1 MISARILIVD
11 DDPDIR
17 ELLQVY
23 LQSENYAVIAACD
36 GQQALEHFITYH
48 PDLVIL
54 DVMMPGLDGME
65 VCRRIRANSHVPVVF
80 LTGRDDEVDQ
90 LLGFGFGA
98 DDYVIKPF
106 SPRTLVARVKALLR
120 RTATAAGAGA
130 GTGAGAGA
138 TTTADSGANRQH
150 AGNALEESH
159 KALIFTELQ
168 INPEEYQV
176 TRFGKAIDLTAKEFQ
191 LLQYF
196 AERPGKVLTKRQL
209 VTGAWGEEYFGD
221 DSALMVHLSHLRQ
234 KLGNSSDGFSL
245 IITIRGIG
253 YKFVPQ
259 REEMPDGQK
268 TRQSNHSH

>member
-1 MISARILIVD
+1 MIPARILIAD

-23 LQSENYAVIAACD
+23 LHFESYEVIAACD
-36 GQQALEHFITYH
+36 GQQALQHFITYH

-54 DVMMPGLDGME
+54 DVMMPGMDGME

-98 DDYVIKPF
+98 DDYIVKPF

-120 RTATAAGAGA
+120 RTSAATTAAA
-130 GTGAGAGA
+130 TG
-138 TTTADSGANRQH
+138 DISPEH
-150 AGNALEESH
+150 AGHTMVSH
-159 KALIFTELQ
+159 AILSFAGLQ
-168 INPEEYQV
+168 IDTEAYQV

-191 LLQYF
+191 LLKYF

-221 DSALMVHLSHLRQ
+221 DATLMVHLSHLRQ
-234 KLGNSSDGFSL
+234 KLGDSSEGLSL
-245 IITIRGIG
+245 IVTIRGIG
-253 YKFVPQ
+253 YKFIPQPEEVPDRCSVTPPNQ
-259 REEMPDGQK
+259 PKQ
-268 TRQSNHSH
+268 